1 MATILVVDDEVDM
14 RDVMFDLL
22 SLDGYEVVL
31 ADDGEAAMERY
42 RNTLPDLV
50 ITDILMPGVDG
61 IEFVEDLRAE
71 FGDVPIIVMS
81 GTGDV
86 SVVEKAAMAAANRI
100 LHKPFDAEALLNAV
114 AELIDSDLHDR
125 ESYSHQHYP
134 IG

>member
-22 SLDGYEVVL
+22 ALDGYEVVL

-61 IEFVEDLRAE
+61 IEFLEDLRAE
-71 FGDVPIIVMS
+71 FGDVPVIVMS
-81 GTGDV
+81 GTGDIN
-86 SVVEKAAMAAANRI
+86 VVEKAAMATANRI
-100 LHKPFDAEALLNAV
+100 LHKPFDADALLNAV
-114 AELIDSDLHDR
+114 AELIDSDSHDR
-125 ESYSHQHYP
+125 ESYSHHHYP